1 MSSDSCSSKSSG
13 VMSTCAKNAQASS
26 NLGQCGQVTNM
37 ECFQR
42 VVLKCNTELL
52 RSSDLVN
59 AVRSKRVYPHTGFY
73 QENWGALNQL
83 NYRVVDTLKSVHSM
97 NSRLSPETLKAIYR
111 ANIRFQMAVQNT
123 VLTANLLAGALN
135 EFIQRVKEY
144 EQLLLNTPE
153 VVAERTTNADE
164 NGVSS
169 SGSVS
174 IVLGSD
180 SNSGEVERQLPEK
193 IRSKLIEVQRNM
205 AILQSFL
212 NQLPAQSMLIELEN
226 HMMEIYD
233 NYDDSTIVHHLLSDP
248 AVLSMLNSGGET
260 LPPMVHDWN
269 ALTSEELIQ
278 RRFQEI
284 GNNMRDRRGGGA
296 STRETRRM

>member
-1 MSSDSCSSKSSG
+1 MSSDSCSMKNGGVTSS
-13 VMSTCAKNAQASS
+13 CANSSQVSS

-42 VVLKCNTELL
+42 VVMKCNTELV

-59 AVRSKRVYPHTGFY
+59 AVRSKRAYPHSGFY
-73 QENWGALNQL
+73 QENWGAMNQL

-97 NSRLSPETLKAIYR
+97 NSRLSPETLSAIYR

-123 VLTANLLAGALN
+123 VLTANLLAAALN

-144 EQLLLNTPE
+144 EQLLLNNTE
-153 VVAERTTNADE
+153 TETVVAEKVTTVDE

-169 SGSVS
+169 SGTISVEPS
-174 IVLGSD
+174 GS
-180 SNSGEVERQLPEK
+180 SGKQLPEK

-212 NQLPAQSMLIELEN
+212 NQLPMQSMLIELEN

-233 NYDDSTIVHHLLSDP
+233 NYDDSTVVHHLLSDP
-248 AVLSMLNSGGET
+248 AALSMLNSGRET
-260 LPPMVHDWN
+260 LPPILHDWN
-269 ALTSEELIQ
+269 SLTSEELIQ
-278 RRFQEI
+278 RRFREI
-284 GNNMRDRRGGGA
+284 GNNMRERRSP
-296 STRETRRM
+296 STREVQRS